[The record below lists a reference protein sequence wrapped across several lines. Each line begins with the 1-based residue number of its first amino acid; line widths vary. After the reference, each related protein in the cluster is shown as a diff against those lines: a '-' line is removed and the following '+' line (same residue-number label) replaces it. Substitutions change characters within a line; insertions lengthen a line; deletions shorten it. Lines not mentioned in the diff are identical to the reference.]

1 MKKIKHLLALSLA
14 GVTLTGCTNV
24 REIGVVNGTHLTR
37 VTARGVFSPS
47 STTILAHE
55 ADKPGVEV
63 LANASGPGFIPAVA
77 TAGGIAGGAALLRPA
92 RTNVSNSSNNDST
105 SSNVGHDVATGS
117 VTVNNLPPATGGHP
131 NSPGNGGQP
140 GNGGV
145 NNPNN

>member
-1 MKKIKHLLALSLA
+1 MKKIKSLLALSLTA
-14 GVTLTGCTNV
+14 VILTGCTNV
-24 REIGVVNGTHLTR
+24 REIGIVNGTHLTR

-55 ADKPGVEV
+55 EGSPGVEV
-63 LANASGPGFIPAVA
+63 LANATGPGLVPAVA

-92 RTNVSNSSNNDST
+92 RTSVSNSSDNRSNSN
-105 SSNVGHDVATGS
+105 SSNENVP
-117 VTVNNLPPATGGHP
+117 TVPPARNHP
-131 NSPGNGGQP
+131 DSPGNGGTP